1 MRFET
6 VPGIP
11 MSTLATFLQTAA
23 GRPVLDQT
31 ELPGYYNFDPV
42 EWTRDAADR
51 TNTGMIAALA
61 KAGLKLEPHK
71 KMYDVLVIEKA
82 SKEPT
87 EN

>member
-1 MRFET
+1 
-6 VPGIP
+6 
-11 MSTLATFLQTAA
+11 
-23 GRPVLDQT
+23 
-31 ELPGYYNFDPV
+31 
-42 EWTRDAADR
+42 
-51 TNTGMIAALA
+51 MIAALA